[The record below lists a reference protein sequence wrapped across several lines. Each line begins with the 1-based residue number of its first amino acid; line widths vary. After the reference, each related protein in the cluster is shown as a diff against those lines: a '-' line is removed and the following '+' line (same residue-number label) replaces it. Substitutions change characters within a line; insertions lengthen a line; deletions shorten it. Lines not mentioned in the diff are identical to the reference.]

1 MPDNMKCGR
10 LRSSNCFVVFFPSL
24 SPFLP
29 DFSRVRVYRVRSS
42 RPFSSLLSV
51 LFFASLGSFPP
62 FANISCNVYQRI
74 YTIPRLSSVPFLLLS
89 DFYSTFPDF
98 FISFSCMFSLCR
110 FLSLDY
116 FIISYFCTLSCFSP
130 LSRDYPIR
138 DSFIASSLLISYF
151 AKLFKLI
158 LFTKFFA

>member
-24 SPFLP
+24 SAFLP

-89 DFYSTFPDF
+89 DFYSIFPDF

-116 FIISYFCTLSCFSP
+116 FIISYFCTLSFFFSSFSR
-130 LSRDYPIR
+130 LS